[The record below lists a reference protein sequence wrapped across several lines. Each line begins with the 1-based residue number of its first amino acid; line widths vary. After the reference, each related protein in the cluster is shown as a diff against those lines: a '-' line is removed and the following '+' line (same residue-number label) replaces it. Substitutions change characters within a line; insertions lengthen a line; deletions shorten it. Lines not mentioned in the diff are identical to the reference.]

1 MKHRVSFQ
9 GLVFG
14 GCTLVILVSL
24 MLACQ
29 VFKGALQEMTL
40 HQSQEALRQELSL
53 VKDVVKERWSS
64 GQSMEETQ
72 RLAEYLGRLL
82 KKMVTLIGVDGQ
94 VLGQSQT
101 TVEEIKH
108 TENQAMYQEVVQTVT
123 HGQGISL
130 RPSPESGVNVMY
142 AAGLLGSPKD
152 PKLIIRLAKPL
163 RGPEETAVMINASTL
178 GILLVGLLLSLG
190 VALLAGRYIS
200 QPIKDLVEQVSRL
213 ESENLSWRLT
223 GYPAHE
229 VRDLDQA
236 LDRMADRLHF
246 EFQTVTKAK
255 DRLEAILKAMMEGV
269 LVTDRSGR
277 ILMANWSLR
286 NLLGLHVDP
295 LGYTPS
301 EILRNADLLEA
312 IDQAQTSTSYLT
324 REIRI
329 LGLTPRSL
337 EVHVV
342 GLWEGGF
349 PSGVVAVFHDI
360 TERKRIDEVRRD
372 FVANVSH
379 ELRTPLTAI
388 QGATETLLEGALGKP
403 EVAANFVGTIHR
415 HVIRIRNL
423 VDDLLDL
430 ARIES
435 GEALPQMEDINVV
448 ELTEDVHFTIAEL
461 AASRKVELLNDLS
474 EAPASFMG
482 DRDQLIEA
490 LLNLMENAVKYNQPG
505 GTVTL
510 KVHSEPKRVVMAV
523 SDTGVG
529 IAPEHLPRLFERFYR
544 VDKNRSRELG
554 GTGLGLTI
562 VKHIVQ
568 AHGGRVE
575 VRSTPGR
582 GSTFRIILPA

>member
-1 MKHRVSFQ
+1 
-9 GLVFG
+9 
-14 GCTLVILVSL
+14 
-24 MLACQ
+24 
-29 VFKGALQEMTL
+29 
-40 HQSQEALRQELSL
+40 
-53 VKDVVKERWSS
+53 
-64 GQSMEETQ
+64 
-72 RLAEYLGRLL
+72 
-82 KKMVTLIGVDGQ
+82 
-94 VLGQSQT
+94 
-101 TVEEIKH
+101 
-108 TENQAMYQEVVQTVT
+108 
-123 HGQGISL
+123 
-130 RPSPESGVNVMY
+130 
-142 AAGLLGSPKD
+142 
-152 PKLIIRLAKPL
+152 
-163 RGPEETAVMINASTL
+163 
-178 GILLVGLLLSLG
+178 
-190 VALLAGRYIS
+190 
-200 QPIKDLVEQVSRL
+200 
-213 ESENLSWRLT
+213 
-223 GYPAHE
+223 
-229 VRDLDQA
+229 
-236 LDRMADRLHF
+236 
-246 EFQTVTKAK
+246 
-255 DRLEAILKAMMEGV
+255 
-269 LVTDRSGR
+269 
-277 ILMANWSLR
+277 
-286 NLLGLHVDP
+286 
-295 LGYTPS
+295 
-301 EILRNADLLEA
+301 
-312 IDQAQTSTSYLT
+312 
-324 REIRI
+324 
-329 LGLTPRSL
+329 
-337 EVHVV
+337 
-342 GLWEGGF
+342 
-349 PSGVVAVFHDI
+349 
-360 TERKRIDEVRRD
+360 RKRIDEVRRD